1 LQRHQEQTLKADPF
15 AQLKLLDVQTL
26 DARIDQ
32 LNHLMAALP
41 EAIALRETTERRIDV
56 GTEHGRARTEVDDLA
71 REQRKADADVEQVKA
86 RKERNRQRIDA
97 GQVSDPK
104 QLQAMEHE
112 TQSLDKRIADLE
124 DAELE
129 VMERLEQ
136 AQSDLARLGAELEQL
151 EAREVEQ
158 TEARDRAAGEVGRQL
173 EESGA
178 EREILAEQLPADLR
192 ALYERLRAHLGGV
205 GAGALRHGRCG
216 GCQLDVGAAELAR
229 MANAP
234 SDEVLRCEECSRILV
249 RTAES
254 GI

>member
-1 LQRHQEQTLKADPF
+1 ML
-15 AQLKLLDVQTL
+15 
-26 DARIDQ
+26 
-32 LNHLMAALP
+32 AALP
-41 EAIALRETTERRIDV
+41 EAIALHETTERLIDV

-86 RKERNRQRIDA
+86 RKERNRRRIDA

-136 AQSDLARLGAELEQL
+136 AQSELARLAAELQHL
-151 EAREVEQ
+151 ETDQTEQ
-158 TEARDRAAGEVGRQL
+158 TEARDRAVGEVAEQL
-173 EESGA
+173 TESAA
-178 EREILAEQLPADLR
+178 EREMLAEQIPADLR
-192 ALYERLRAHLGGV
+192 ALYEKLRAHLGGV
-205 GAGALRHGRCG
+205 GAGALHHGRCG
-216 GCQLDVGAAELAR
+216 GCQLNVGAAELAR

>member
-1 LQRHQEQTLKADPF
+1 M
-15 AQLKLLDVQTL
+15 LDVQTL

-32 LNHLMAALP
+32 LNHLLVALP
-41 EAIALRETTERRIDV
+41 EAIALRETTERLIDV
-56 GTEHGRARTEVDDLA
+56 GAVHGRARTDVDDLA

-112 TQSLDKRIADLE
+112 TRSLDKRIADLE

-129 VMERLEQ
+129 VMERLEL
-136 AQSDLARLGAELEQL
+136 AQSELARLGAELEQL
-151 EAREVEQ
+151 ETQQAEQ
-158 TEARDRAAGEVGRQL
+158 TEGRDRAAGEVAEQL
-173 EESGA
+173 AESAA
-178 EREILAEQLPADLR
+178 EREMLAEQIPADLR
-192 ALYERLRAHLGGV
+192 ALYEKLRAHLGGV
-205 GAGALRHGRCG
+205 GAGPLHHRRCG
-216 GCQLDVGAAELAR
+216 GCQLNVGAAELAR